1 MQKNLIYTKFWEACA
16 QNNVDVLLDVI
27 DSVKDV
33 NKKNHRGWSGII
45 MAAFNHSFA
54 VLPIL
59 LNYNANI
66 NDINDNGTTVFM
78 YAKTKCINEN
88 FKILSY
94 LLKNGADINLRDN
107 KKGWTVLDYVYKSEN
122 ISLISFIQKNG
133 GKFSYE

>member
-1 MQKNLIYTKFWEACA
+1 MQKDLIYTKFWQACT

-27 DSVKDV
+27 DSITDI

-45 MAAFNHSFA
+45 MAAFNHSFE

-66 NDINDNGTTVFM
+66 NDINNNGTTVFM

-107 KKGWTVLDYVYKSEN
+107 KKGWTVLDYVCKSEN

>member
-1 MQKNLIYTKFWEACA
+1 LQKDLIYTKFWDACA
-16 QNNVDVLLDVI
+16 QNNVDDLLDVI
-27 DSVKDV
+27 DSIKDIH
-33 NKKNHRGWSGII
+33 KKNHRGWSGII

-66 NDINDNGTTVFM
+66 NDVNNNGTTVFM
-78 YAKTKCINEN
+78 YAKTKCINNN

-94 LLKNGADINLRDN
+94 LIKNGAEINSKDIKN
-107 KKGWTVLDYVYKSEN
+107 GWTVLDYVYDSGN
-122 ISLISFIQKNG
+122 SSLISFIQNNG